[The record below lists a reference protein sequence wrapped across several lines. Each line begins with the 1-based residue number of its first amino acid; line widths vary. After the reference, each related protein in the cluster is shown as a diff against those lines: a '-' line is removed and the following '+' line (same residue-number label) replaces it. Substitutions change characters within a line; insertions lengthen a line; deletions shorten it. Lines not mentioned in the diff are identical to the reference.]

1 MKRLTLLSL
10 MLVVVAGF
18 CVVPTVQGDSRQPG
32 EMAPRIGLVDMAY
45 VFDNYEKF
53 AAMRETLKEE
63 FQANES
69 KAKGMV
75 EQLKE
80 LQAELKN
87 YKQGSKDYIDAESRM
102 AQAKTRFDLFRANS
116 QRDLV
121 KKESELF
128 KNIYLEVTGLVG
140 KYANR
145 YEYTMILRFNR
156 AGLEDVEDPRQL
168 IQKMNRQVIYHRPE
182 NDITDDILRV
192 LNSAYSKRVKGG
204 RTTNRPNNN
213 RRQ

>member
-18 CVVPTVQGDSRQPG
+18 CVVPTVQGDSRQQG

-87 YKQGSKDYIDAESRM
+87 YKQGSKDYIDAEGRM
-102 AQAKTRFDLFRANS
+102 AQAKTTFDLFRANS

-140 KYANR
+140 KYADK

-182 NDITDDILRV
+182 NDITDDVLKIL
-192 LNSAYSKRVKGG
+192 NGYYNQKKNG
-204 RTTNRPNNN
+204 RTANRPNNN